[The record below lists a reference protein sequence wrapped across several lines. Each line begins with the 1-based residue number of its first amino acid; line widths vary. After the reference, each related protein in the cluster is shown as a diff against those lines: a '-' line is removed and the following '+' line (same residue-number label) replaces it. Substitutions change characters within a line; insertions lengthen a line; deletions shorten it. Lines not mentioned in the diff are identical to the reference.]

1 MYTLFMFRLNTI
13 ESLTF
18 ILRDS
23 VGALVTGALAA
34 DFKGGN
40 LFLYKADNTKVSI
53 ALTLGTNFYEVDA
66 TDSPGLYSVVIPAS
80 SLSQLGTVTFSIQ
93 PAAAVFVSQV
103 IEKTVSNISS
113 KTDLIGTA
121 SVSSLADVTTAST
134 SITTAVNAA
143 RDAIRGAQS
152 LDISTIAGGVSF
164 IPTDSLHNLKQTL
177 MGFNTTLAAAVW
189 EELLASHLTP
199 NTLGELMNILLGI
212 LTHRVKVDS
221 VSKQLILYRADST
234 TVWKTY
240 NLYDLQS
247 QPATLTATER
257 QKAV

>member
-23 VGALVTGALAA
+23 VGAPVTGALAA

-66 TDSPGLYSVVIPAS
+66 TDSPGLYSIVIPAS

-103 IEKTVSNISS
+103 IEKTVSNIPDVKS

-121 SVSSLADVTTAST
+121 SVSSLAD
-134 SITTAVNAA
+134 VNAA

-199 NTLGELMNILLGI
+199 NTLGELMNILLGV
-212 LTHRVKVDS
+212 LTHRIKVDN

>member
-199 NTLGELMNILLGI
+199 NTLGELMNILLGV
-212 LTHRVKVDS
+212 LTHRIKVDN

>member
-13 ESLTF
+13 ESLIF

-103 IEKTVSNISS
+103 IEKTVSNIPDVKS

-121 SVSSLADVTTAST
+121 SVSSLADVTAV
-134 SITTAVNAA
+134 TTAVNAA

-199 NTLGELMNILLGI
+199 NTLGELMNILLGV
-212 LTHRVKVDS
+212 LTHRIKVDN

>member
-53 ALTLGTNFYEVDA
+53 SLTLGTNFYEVDA

-103 IEKTVSNISS
+103 IEKTVSNIPDVKS

-121 SVSSLADVTTAST
+121 SVSSLVD
-134 SITTAVNAA
+134 VNAA

-199 NTLGELMNILLGI
+199 NTLGELMNILLGV
-212 LTHRVKVDS
+212 LTHRIKVDN

>member
-23 VGALVTGALAA
+23 VGAPVTGALAA

-121 SVSSLADVTTAST
+121 SVSSLADV
-134 SITTAVNAA
+134 NAA

-199 NTLGELMNILLGI
+199 NTLGELMNILLGV
-212 LTHRVKVDS
+212 LTHRIKVDN

>member
-23 VGALVTGALAA
+23 VGAPVTGALAA

-103 IEKTVSNISS
+103 IEKTVSNIPDVKS

-121 SVSSLADVTTAST
+121 SVSSLAD
-134 SITTAVNAA
+134 VNAA

-164 IPTDSLHNLKQTL
+164 IPTDSLHNLKQTSTGL
-177 MGFNTTLAAAVW
+177 NSTLAAV
-189 EELLASHLTP
+189 
-199 NTLGELMNILLGI
+199 
-212 LTHRVKVDS
+212 V
-221 VSKQLILYRADST
+221 
-234 TVWKTY
+234 
-240 NLYDLQS
+240 
-247 QPATLTATER
+247 
-257 QKAV
+257 

>member
-103 IEKTVSNISS
+103 IEKTVSNIPDVKS

-121 SVSSLADVTTAST
+121 SVSSLADV
-134 SITTAVNAA
+134 TTAVNAA

-199 NTLGELMNILLGI
+199 NTLGELMNILLGV
-212 LTHRVKVDS
+212 LTHRIKVDN

>member
-103 IEKTVSNISS
+103 IEKTVSNIPDVKS

-121 SVSSLADVTTAST
+121 SVSSLAD
-134 SITTAVNAA
+134 VNAA

-199 NTLGELMNILLGI
+199 NTLGELMNILLGV
-212 LTHRVKVDS
+212 LTHRIKVDN

>member
-23 VGALVTGALAA
+23 VGAPVTGALAA

-53 ALTLGTNFYEVDA
+53 ALILGTNFYEVDA

-121 SVSSLADVTTAST
+121 SVSSLADVTTA
-134 SITTAVNAA
+134 VNAA

-199 NTLGELMNILLGI
+199 NTLGELMNILLGV
-212 LTHRVKVDS
+212 LTHRIKVDN

>member
-1 MYTLFMFRLNTI
+1 MFRLNTI

-23 VGALVTGALAA
+23 VGAPVTGALAA

-121 SVSSLADVTTAST
+121 SVSSLADVTAV
-134 SITTAVNAA
+134 TTAVNAA

-199 NTLGELMNILLGI
+199 NTLGELMNILLGV
-212 LTHRVKVDS
+212 LTHRIKVDN

>member
-23 VGALVTGALAA
+23 VGAPVTGALAA

-66 TDSPGLYSVVIPAS
+66 TDSPGLYSIVIPAS

-121 SVSSLADVTTAST
+121 SVSSLAD
-134 SITTAVNAA
+134 VNAA

-199 NTLGELMNILLGI
+199 NTLGELMNILLGV
-212 LTHRVKVDS
+212 LTHRIKVDN

>member
-23 VGALVTGALAA
+23 VGAPVTGALAA

-121 SVSSLADVTTAST
+121 SVSSLADVTAV
-134 SITTAVNAA
+134 TTAVNAA

-199 NTLGELMNILLGI
+199 NTLGELMNILLGV
-212 LTHRVKVDS
+212 LTHRIKVDN

>member
-23 VGALVTGALAA
+23 VGAPVTGALAA

-121 SVSSLADVTTAST
+121 SVSSLSDVTAV
-134 SITTAVNAA
+134 TTAVNAA

-189 EELLASHLTP
+189 EALLASHLTP
-199 NTLGELMNILLGI
+199 NTLGELMNILLGV
-212 LTHRVKVDS
+212 LTHRIKVDN

>member
-66 TDSPGLYSVVIPAS
+66 TDSPGLYSIVIPAS

-103 IEKTVSNISS
+103 IEKTVSNIPDVKS

-121 SVSSLADVTTAST
+121 SVSSLADV
-134 SITTAVNAA
+134 TTAVNAA

-199 NTLGELMNILLGI
+199 NTLGELMNILLGV
-212 LTHRVKVDS
+212 LTHRIKVDN

>member
-23 VGALVTGALAA
+23 VGAPVTGVLAA

-93 PAAAVFVSQV
+93 PAAAVFVSQI
-103 IEKTVSNISS
+103 IEKTVSNIPDVKS

-121 SVSSLADVTTAST
+121 SVSSLADV
-134 SITTAVNAA
+134 TTAVNAA

-177 MGFNTTLAAAVW
+177 MGFNTTLASAVW

-199 NTLGELMNILLGI
+199 NTLGELMNILLGV
-212 LTHRVKVDS
+212 LTHRIQIDN
-221 VSKQLILYRADST
+221 VSKQLKLYRADST

-240 NLYDLQS
+240 DLYDLQS

-257 QKAV
+257 RKAV

>member
-121 SVSSLADVTTAST
+121 SVSSLADV
-134 SITTAVNAA
+134 NAA

-199 NTLGELMNILLGI
+199 NTLGELMNILLGV
-212 LTHRVKVDS
+212 LTHRIKVDN

>member
-23 VGALVTGALAA
+23 VGAPVTGALAA

-53 ALTLGTNFYEVDA
+53 ALILGTNFYEVDA
-66 TDSPGLYSVVIPAS
+66 TDSPGLYSIVIPAS

-103 IEKTVSNISS
+103 IEKTVSNIPDVKS

-121 SVSSLADVTTAST
+121 SVSSLADVTTAVT
-134 SITTAVNAA
+134 AA

-199 NTLGELMNILLGI
+199 NTLGELMNILLGV
-212 LTHRVKVDS
+212 LTHRIKVDN

>member
-1 MYTLFMFRLNTI
+1 
-13 ESLTF
+13 
-18 ILRDS
+18 
-23 VGALVTGALAA
+23 V
-34 DFKGGN
+34 
-40 LFLYKADNTKVSI
+40 FLPWPM
-53 ALTLGTNFYEVDA
+53 L
-66 TDSPGLYSVVIPAS
+66 
-80 SLSQLGTVTFSIQ
+80 QHR
-93 PAAAVFVSQV
+93 
-103 IEKTVSNISS
+103 
-113 KTDLIGTA
+113 
-121 SVSSLADVTTAST
+121 
-134 SITTAVNAA
+134 NAA

-199 NTLGELMNILLGI
+199 NTLGELMNILLGV
-212 LTHRVKVDS
+212 LTHRIKVDN

>member
-1 MYTLFMFRLNTI
+1 MFRLNTI

-121 SVSSLADVTTAST
+121 SVSSLADVTAV
-134 SITTAVNAA
+134 TTAVNAA

-199 NTLGELMNILLGI
+199 NTLGELMNILLGV
-212 LTHRVKVDS
+212 LTHRIKVDN

>member
-1 MYTLFMFRLNTI
+1 MFRLNTI

-23 VGALVTGALAA
+23 VGAPVTGALAA

-103 IEKTVSNISS
+103 IEKTVSNIPDVKS

-121 SVSSLADVTTAST
+121 SVSSLAD
-134 SITTAVNAA
+134 VNAA

-199 NTLGELMNILLGI
+199 NTLGELMNILLGV
-212 LTHRVKVDS
+212 LTHRIKVDN

>member
-93 PAAAVFVSQV
+93 PAAAVFVSQI
-103 IEKTVSNISS
+103 IEKTISNISS

-121 SVSSLADVTTAST
+121 SVSSLADVTAV
-134 SITTAVNAA
+134 TTAVNAA

-199 NTLGELMNILLGI
+199 NTLGELMNILLGV
-212 LTHRVKVDS
+212 LTHRIKVDN

>member
-121 SVSSLADVTTAST
+121 SVSSLADVTAV
-134 SITTAVNAA
+134 TTAVNAA

-199 NTLGELMNILLGI
+199 NTLGELMNILFGV
-212 LTHRVKVDS
+212 LTHRIKVDN

>member
-23 VGALVTGALAA
+23 VGAPVTGALAA

-66 TDSPGLYSVVIPAS
+66 TDSPGLYSIVIPAS

-103 IEKTVSNISS
+103 IEKTVSNIPDVKS

-121 SVSSLADVTTAST
+121 SVSSLVD
-134 SITTAVNAA
+134 VNAA

-199 NTLGELMNILLGI
+199 NTLGELMNILLGV
-212 LTHRVKVDS
+212 LTHRIKVDN

>member
-1 MYTLFMFRLNTI
+1 MFRLNTI

-103 IEKTVSNISS
+103 IEKTVSNIPDVKS

-121 SVSSLADVTTAST
+121 SVSSLAD
-134 SITTAVNAA
+134 VNAA

-199 NTLGELMNILLGI
+199 NTLGELMNILLGV
-212 LTHRVKVDS
+212 LTHRIKVDN

>member
-23 VGALVTGALAA
+23 VGAPVTGALAA

-103 IEKTVSNISS
+103 IEKTVSNIPDVKS

-121 SVSSLADVTTAST
+121 SVSSLVD
-134 SITTAVNAA
+134 VNAA

-199 NTLGELMNILLGI
+199 NTLGELMNILLGV
-212 LTHRVKVDS
+212 LTHRIKVDN

>member
-23 VGALVTGALAA
+23 VGAPVTGALAA

-103 IEKTVSNISS
+103 IEKIVSNIPDVKS

-121 SVSSLADVTTAST
+121 SVSSLAD
-134 SITTAVNAA
+134 VNAA

-199 NTLGELMNILLGI
+199 NTLGELMNILLGV
-212 LTHRVKVDS
+212 LTHRIKVDN

>member
-1 MYTLFMFRLNTI
+1 MFRLNTI

-23 VGALVTGALAA
+23 VGAPVTGALAA

-66 TDSPGLYSVVIPAS
+66 TDSPGLYSIVIPAS

-103 IEKTVSNISS
+103 IEKTVSNIPDVKS
-113 KTDLIGTA
+113 KTDLICTA
-121 SVSSLADVTTAST
+121 SVSSLAD
-134 SITTAVNAA
+134 VNAA

-199 NTLGELMNILLGI
+199 NTLGELMNILLGV
-212 LTHRVKVDS
+212 LTHRIKVDN

>member
-1 MYTLFMFRLNTI
+1 MFRLNTI

-23 VGALVTGALAA
+23 VGAPVTGALAA

-121 SVSSLADVTTAST
+121 SVSSLADV
-134 SITTAVNAA
+134 NAA

-199 NTLGELMNILLGI
+199 NTLGELMNILLGV
-212 LTHRVKVDS
+212 LTHRIKVDN

>member
-23 VGALVTGALAA
+23 VGAPVTGALAA

-121 SVSSLADVTTAST
+121 SVSSLADVTTA
-134 SITTAVNAA
+134 VNAA

-199 NTLGELMNILLGI
+199 NTLGELMNILLGV
-212 LTHRVKVDS
+212 LTHRIKVDN

>member
-66 TDSPGLYSVVIPAS
+66 TDSPGLYSIVIPAS

-103 IEKTVSNISS
+103 IEKTVSNIPDVKS

-121 SVSSLADVTTAST
+121 SVSSLADV
-134 SITTAVNAA
+134 TTAVNAA

-189 EELLASHLTP
+189 EELLAS
-199 NTLGELMNILLGI
+199 
-212 LTHRVKVDS
+212 R
-221 VSKQLILYRADST
+221 
-234 TVWKTY
+234 
-240 NLYDLQS
+240 
-247 QPATLTATER
+247 
-257 QKAV
+257 